1 MSNKKQFGS
10 KSRRLRE
17 AQEFLEKIQY
27 KEETDEIYTLISKK
41 KKEIDIEKDEIANL
55 FIMSNGRQALL
66 KQYIDYIN
74 KKMYE
79 TDIQIDPNI
88 EKLGEEILQMITIL
102 QIKMQMA
109 INYTKKEM
117 EQEIQKE
124 FDEIERKQQEEMA
137 KKVEEGNQIIMQMN
151 NSKSELDQI
160 KIRFEETNVYLK
172 KLKAIN
178 EYMKINSDNAKSDN
192 ENLIKK
198 LKELKN
204 ENEKIKKEFFEMENK
219 KNSNKNLSNEEEE
232 NKDNNYILDLNQNK
246 EEQIYTPKNIIKILK
261 DSIKS
266 LHNESNEVYQKI
278 NEQKKEK
285 NEAQQLLQ
293 KCIDDL
299 NVELNNIKK
308 VLPKINEIEYVKNA
322 KKDELEK
329 KLKVLTFAYDNAFHN
344 VRNKQLTI
352 KKRPI
357 FK

>member
-1 MSNKKQFGS
+1 MSKKPFGS
-10 KSRRLRE
+10 KSRRIRE

-160 KIRFEETNVYLK
+160 KIRFEETNVYLN

-178 EYMKINSDNAKSDN
+178 EFMKINSDNAKSDN

-198 LKELKN
+198 LKELKE
-204 ENEKIKKEFFEMENK
+204 ENEKIKKEYLEMENK
-219 KNSNKNLSNEEEE
+219 KDSDKNSEEDNKN
-232 NKDNNYILDLNQNK
+232 DLTLNLNPKK
-246 EEQIYTPKNIIKILK
+246 EEDMYTPKNIIKILK
-261 DSIKS
+261 DSIKN
-266 LHNESNEVYQKI
+266 LHSESNEIYQKI

-299 NVELNNIKK
+299 NVELNNIKR
-308 VLPKINEIEYVKNA
+308 VLPKLNEIEYVENA
-322 KKDELEK
+322 KKDELEQ
-329 KLKVLTFAYDNAFHN
+329 KLHRLTFTYDNAFQD
-344 VRNKQLTI
+344 VRNKNLTI
-352 KKRPI
+352 KKRSI